1 MKLKRTLAALLAL
14 CLLASLGAC
23 AKAPASP
30 TDSPSPAPTEEV
42 VEPTDAPDAPA
53 VNPNAPVIEGLTYES
68 TVELAYADQ
77 FAIYKYEGG
86 YEFIDLVSSDRIL
99 IVPEDGTVPA
109 GLDKDVVVLRRPIE
123 NVYLTATSAMALI
136 DAIGALG
143 TLRFVGTRDWYVP
156 SANEALESGAL
167 IYAGK
172 YNAPDYEQLL
182 DGKCGL
188 SIQSTMILHNPD
200 VREKLIEVG
209 IPTIIERSSYEEH
222 PLARTEWVKV
232 YGALFDREAEAE
244 AVFRTE
250 QDKVLA
256 LEALE
261 GTGKTVAFFY
271 VNSSGSVVTYKTN
284 GYVPAMIRIAG
295 GEYIFSDLGLD
306 DDSKLSTINMSM
318 ESFYSEAVNAD
329 VIIYN
334 CSIVNQLTSLDDLLS
349 LSPVLADF
357 KAVKNGNAWCTTSS
371 MFQQTDKMGSII
383 LEMNEI
389 FSGTTDGS
397 DLEFIFRLEEAGA

>member
-1 MKLKRTLAALLAL
+1 MKLKRMLAALLAL

-30 TDSPSPAPTEEV
+30 TDSPSPAPTDAAG
-42 VEPTDAPDAPA
+42 PTDAPSAP
-53 VNPNAPVIEGLTYES
+53 NDPNAPVIDGLVYES

-86 YEFIDLVSSDRIL
+86 YEFIDLVNSDRIL
-99 IVPEDGTVPA
+99 IVPEGGSVPA
-109 GLDKDVVVLRRPIE
+109 GLDKDVVVLKRPIE
-123 NVYLTATSAMALI
+123 NVYLTATAAMALI
-136 DAIGALG
+136 AAIDALG
-143 TLRFVGTRDWYVP
+143 SLRFVGTRDWYVP
-156 SANEALESGAL
+156 SAVEALESGDL

-222 PLARTEWVKV
+222 PLGRTEWVKV
-232 YGALFDREAEAE
+232 YGALFDKEAEAE
-244 AVFRTE
+244 AVFRAE
-250 QDKVLA
+250 QDKVLS
-256 LEALE
+256 LETLE

-295 GEYIFSDLGLD
+295 GEYIFTDLGLN

-318 ESFYSEAVNAD
+318 ESFYAEAVSAD
-329 VIIYN
+329 YIIYN
-334 CSIVNQLTSLDDLLS
+334 CSIVNQLTSLEDLLS

-357 KAVKNGNAWCTTSS
+357 KAVREGNAWCTTES

-383 LEMNEI
+383 REMNEI
-389 FSGTTDGS
+389 FSGATDGS
-397 DLEFIFRLEEAGA
+397 DLEYIFRLEEAGA

>member
-1 MKLKRTLAALLAL
+1 PPAA
-14 CLLASLGAC
+14 
-23 AKAPASP
+23 
-30 TDSPSPAPTEEV
+30 PS
-42 VEPTDAPDAPA
+42 D
-53 VNPNAPVIEGLTYES
+53 PNAPVIDGLTYES

-86 YEFIDLVSSDRIL
+86 YEYIDLVNSDKIL
-99 IVPEDGTVPA
+99 IVPEGGSVPA
-109 GLDKDVVVLRRPIE
+109 GLDKDVVVLTRPIK
-123 NVYLTATSAMALI
+123 NVYLTATSAMSLI
-136 DAIGALG
+136 DAIDALG
-143 TLRFVGTRDWYVP
+143 SLRFVGTRDWYVE
-156 SANEALESGAL
+156 SATRALESGEL

-222 PLARTEWVKV
+222 PLGRTEWIKV
-232 YGALFDREAEAE
+232 YGALFDKEAEAGAKFAE
-244 AVFRTE
+244 Q
-250 QDKVLA
+250 QDKVRA

-271 VNSSGSVVTYKTN
+271 VNSSGSVVTYKTD

-295 GEYIFSDLGLD
+295 GEYIFKNLGLD

-318 ESFYSEAVNAD
+318 ESFYAEAVNAD
-329 VIIYN
+329 FIIYN

-349 LSPVLADF
+349 LSPVLTDF
-357 KAVKNGNAWCTTSS
+357 KAVREGNAWCTTES
-371 MFQQTDKMGSII
+371 MFQQTDRMGSII
-383 LEMNEI
+383 EEMNAI
-389 FSGTTDGS
+389 FTGASDGS
-397 DLEFIFRLEEAGA
+397 DLEYLFRLKEDLFRPEEAGA